1 MKLMPFELRP
11 ELDPL
16 WPRLKDSERAV
27 VGAWCEIARRMCAAH
42 DKTSELALV
51 IREYA
56 PVVRH
61 ISQNTVYVKI
71 GRLRERGPIEG
82 LLNKTAIMRAR
93 GRYRDTSLPPGFVS
107 FWKSL
112 CGDHQRGKKLPA
124 WRELMR
130 RLVRGDKIPGYE
142 TDWRGIWLKEHPGE
156 MLPTDAAGN
165 PACPYNLIHNSKAA
179 CQPKGWCYASLCTL
193 APSRDAMAGATVGV
207 HAMQNFNPVIP
218 HTRVGL
224 RPMQVITMDDV
235 MLDQYCWYPGEA
247 DPRRPVGLGVM
258 DVLTGNIIDF
268 TIVPAIFRADGT
280 VSGLK
285 GFWKRYVWAN
295 ICCNIGIDAERGL
308 TFLAEHG
315 SAGLTPDEEKA
326 LNDILGPR
334 PDGGRWVTVQRSSTS
349 GAPLL
354 KGLFRERG
362 RGRPTH
368 KAMIE
373 AAWNLLHNEMA
384 MLPAPSGRN
393 WDAAPQDVTG
403 WTAEDKAVIEAGAQ
417 IIARNGDCREALEI
431 LHHGQTHALSYSQLS
446 DATYKVIDAMN
457 HRRDHDI
464 QDWVDCGFAR
474 SMVPFAGALVPLDKA
489 IDELAGDDAAMRELV
504 RTRFADKQQMAKMSP
519 AEAWHSF
526 DPKLRK
532 VFDPFTATQILGDE
546 LAQQVEVDA
555 RRQFT
560 ALDEFSGRRLLFSAN
575 VRRPDGSVL
584 CLQPGEK
591 VKVWVNPIRTD
602 WALVSRREGEF
613 LGASRYMAPTQFG
626 NPVANG
632 NLGELAL
639 ARAEQKS
646 RAAEAKGA
654 AIVREAERRE
664 KNFRALGKAAAA
676 KEKPVFDH
684 VEAVDVLAITETT
697 GAPVPT
703 PTQEEDEDDGFL
715 ARMNRNH

>member
-1 MKLMPFELRP
+1 MNLVPFEMRP

-16 WPRLKDSERAV
+16 WPRLKDAERTFV
-27 VGAWCEIARRMCAAH
+27 STWCEIARRMTTAH

-51 IREYA
+51 IRQFG
-56 PVVRH
+56 PVVKH

-71 GRLRERGPIEG
+71 GRLREYGPIHG
-82 LLNKTAIMRAR
+82 LLNKTSIARAR
-93 GRYRDTSLPPGFVS
+93 GRYRDTNLPPGFVS

-112 CGDHQRGKKLPA
+112 CGDHQRQKKLSA

-130 RLVRGDKIPGYE
+130 RLIRGDKIPGYE

-156 MLPTDAAGN
+156 ILPTDAAGN
-165 PACPYNLIHNSKAA
+165 PVCPYNLIHNSGAA
-179 CQPKGWCYASLCTL
+179 CQPKGWCYASLCSL
-193 APSRDAMAGATVGV
+193 APSRDELAGAAIGV
-207 HAMQNFNPVIP
+207 HAMQNFNPIIP

-235 MLDQYCWYPGEA
+235 LLDQYCWYPGEA

-258 DVLTGNIIDF
+258 DVLTGNIVDF

-295 ICCNIGIDAERGL
+295 VCCNIGLDIERGL

-326 LNDILGPR
+326 LNELLGPR
-334 PDGGRWVTVQRSSTS
+334 PDGGKWITVLRSSTS
-349 GAPLL
+349 GAPLF

-403 WTAEDKAVIEAGAQ
+403 WTAEDKAIIEAGAQ
-417 IIARNGDCREALEI
+417 ILARNGDCREALEI
-431 LHHGQTHALSYSQLS
+431 LHHGQTHALSYSQLA
-446 DATYKVIDAMN
+446 DATYKVISAMN
-457 HRRDHDI
+457 NRRGHDI
-464 QDWVDCGFAR
+464 QDWAECGFTK
-474 SMVPFAGALVPLDKA
+474 SLVELAGALVPLEKVVA
-489 IDELAGDDAAMRELV
+489 ELGEDDPAMRAVV
-504 RTRFADKQQMAKMSP
+504 RRKFAPKQRMVKMSP
-519 AEAWHSF
+519 VEAWNTF
-526 DPKLRK
+526 DPRLRK
-532 VFDPFTATQILGDE
+532 VFDPFVATQILGDE
-546 LAQQVEVDA
+546 LAQAVEIDA
-555 RRQFT
+555 RHQFT
-560 ALDEFSGRRLLFSAN
+560 AKDHFSGKRLLFSAN
-575 VRRPDGSVL
+575 VRRMDGTLLAV
-584 CLQPGEK
+584 QPGEK
-591 VKVWVNPIRTD
+591 LKVWVNPIRTD
-602 WALVSRREGEF
+602 WALVSRPDGEF
-613 LGASRYMAPTQFG
+613 LGAARYMAPTQFG

-646 RAAEAKGA
+646 RTAEAVGGA
-654 AIVREAERRE
+654 IIREAERRE
-664 KNFRALGKAAAA
+664 SNFRAIGKAAAA
-676 KEKPVFDH
+676 MDKPPQFDKVGAADVMALTEKPVD
-684 VEAVDVLAITETT
+684 AASD
-697 GAPVPT
+697 
-703 PTQEEDEDDGFL
+703 DDDDGSFP
-715 ARMNRNH
+715 AWMKAGNN

>member
-1 MKLMPFELRP
+1 
-11 ELDPL
+11 
-16 WPRLKDSERAV
+16 
-27 VGAWCEIARRMCAAH
+27 
-42 DKTSELALV
+42 
-51 IREYA
+51 
-56 PVVRH
+56 
-61 ISQNTVYVKI
+61 
-71 GRLRERGPIEG
+71 
-82 LLNKTAIMRAR
+82 
-93 GRYRDTSLPPGFVS
+93 
-107 FWKSL
+107 
-112 CGDHQRGKKLPA
+112 
-124 WRELMR
+124 
-130 RLVRGDKIPGYE
+130 
-142 TDWRGIWLKEHPGE
+142 
-156 MLPTDAAGN
+156 
-165 PACPYNLIHNSKAA
+165 
-179 CQPKGWCYASLCTL
+179 
-193 APSRDAMAGATVGV
+193 
-207 HAMQNFNPVIP
+207 
-218 HTRVGL
+218 
-224 RPMQVITMDDV
+224 
-235 MLDQYCWYPGEA
+235 
-247 DPRRPVGLGVM
+247 
-258 DVLTGNIIDF
+258 
-268 TIVPAIFRADGT
+268 
-280 VSGLK
+280 
-285 GFWKRYVWAN
+285 
-295 ICCNIGIDAERGL
+295 
-308 TFLAEHG
+308 
-315 SAGLTPDEEKA
+315 
-326 LNDILGPR
+326 
-334 PDGGRWVTVQRSSTS
+334 
-349 GAPLL
+349 
-354 KGLFRERG
+354 
-362 RGRPTH
+362 
-368 KAMIE
+368 MIE
-373 AAWNLLHNEMA
+373 AAWNLLHNDMA

-403 WTAEDKAVIEAGAQ
+403 WTAEDKAIIEAGAQ

-676 KEKPVFDH
+676 KEKPVLMGSD
-684 VEAVDVLAITETT
+684 EPLELADLV
-697 GAPVPT
+697 GT
-703 PTQEEDEDDGFL
+703 PPEQTSEGVSWDNFSIP
-715 ARMNRNH
+715 